1 MSRTKPVDMKTG
13 AITKAERER
22 RQQAESVIRGNRP
35 LSQAPPE
42 SLADEARN
50 IYATILENLPL
61 EQMNETDGYTV
72 EVVADAIANMRR
84 CRKEIDSVGLFVER
98 YDRNDNRIREQNVA
112 VGVYQKYSDILK
124 KYIAELGL
132 SPAARS
138 RIASLAKEPEQ
149 TAGKKTLMELLN
161 EDGDADEG

>member
-42 SLADEARN
+42 SLANEARS

-98 YDRNDNRIREQNVA
+98 YDRNDNR
-112 VGVYQKYSDILK
+112 K
-124 KYIAELGL
+124 KPKL
-132 SPAARS
+132 
-138 RIASLAKEPEQ
+138 
-149 TAGKKTLMELLN
+149 
-161 EDGDADEG
+161 